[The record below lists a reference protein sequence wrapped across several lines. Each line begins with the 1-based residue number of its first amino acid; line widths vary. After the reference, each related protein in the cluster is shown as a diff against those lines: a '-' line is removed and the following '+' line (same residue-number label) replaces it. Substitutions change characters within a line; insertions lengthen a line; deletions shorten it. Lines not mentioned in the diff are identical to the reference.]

1 MNRYDLPSFFQDP
14 APIFGPKDKITAY
27 PNVFH
32 AVRTLTN
39 FEYKA
44 FPKTIATKKKRVMKI
59 RALAHDLSALLK
71 GEFQPSLSYGR
82 IEVSL
87 NRISVDVDVMTWCQ
101 KVACDQC
108 KHLSMKLVPISE
120 ILVDLE
126 AVIDHPDSVGSDS
139 TPLTPKDEAEI
150 AILSNMVGLWSFNFK
165 KYLHKSLENLVDSE
179 EDSAADPLAL
189 PSTLFAMLSPE
200 NQSEILNWYVG
211 THSRSKTKFTFR
223 TWNSKGGLR
232 TKSKGPPIPNGT
244 FDSPEDAAEAVLE
257 LADQL
262 EVEWSSIPHLVRSI
276 KPRYPQ
282 EDGLT
287 E

>member
-1 MNRYDLPSFFQDP
+1 MNRYDLPMFFQDQ
-14 APIFGPKDKITAY
+14 APTFGPKDKITAY

-59 RALAHDLSALLK
+59 RALAHDLSVLLK

-87 NRISVDVDVMTWCQ
+87 NRFPVNADAMAWCQ
-101 KVACDQC
+101 RVAYDQC

-120 ILVDLE
+120 ILEGLE

-139 TPLTPKDEAEI
+139 TPLTPKDQAEL
-150 AILSNMVGLWSFNFK
+150 AILSNMVGLWSWNFK
-165 KYLHKSLENLVDSE
+165 KYLHKSLGNLVDSE
-179 EDSAADPLAL
+179 EDSEADPSSA
-189 PSTLFAMLSPE
+189 PSTLFAMLTTE
-200 NQSEILNWYVG
+200 RQFEILNWYVG

-244 FDSPEDAAEAVLE
+244 FDSPEDAAEAILE
-257 LADQL
+257 LSDQL
-262 EVEWSSIPHLVRSI
+262 EVEWSDIPQLVRSI
-276 KPRYPQ
+276 KPRCPQ
-282 EDGLT
+282 EDVLAP
-287 E
+287 